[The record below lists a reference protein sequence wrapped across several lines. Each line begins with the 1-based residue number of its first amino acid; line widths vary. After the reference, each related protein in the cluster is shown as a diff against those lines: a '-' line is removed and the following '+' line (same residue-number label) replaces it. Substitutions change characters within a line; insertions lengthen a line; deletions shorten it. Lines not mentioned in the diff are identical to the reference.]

1 MTSEQGTTQS
11 SYLRQENK
19 EMTQTKEAGPALSVG
34 GYRVLVTNWNG
45 NGRET
50 FFKNKFDAIEH
61 LNKLQA
67 YGYKCEID
75 TIHLI
80 N

>member
-1 MTSEQGTTQS
+1 M
-11 SYLRQENK
+11 QE
-19 EMTQTKEAGPALSVG
+19 TKIAGPALSVG
-34 GYRVLVTNWNG
+34 GYRVTVTNWNG

-67 YGYKCEID
+67 YGYKGEID
-75 TIHLI
+75 TIYLQG
-80 N
+80 